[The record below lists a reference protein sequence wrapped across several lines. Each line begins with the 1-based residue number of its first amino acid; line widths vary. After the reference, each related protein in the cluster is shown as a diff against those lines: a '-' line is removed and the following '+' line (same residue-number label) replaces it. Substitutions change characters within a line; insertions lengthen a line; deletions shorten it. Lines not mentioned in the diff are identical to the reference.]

1 MIFPALNP
9 PFISWIFSYKH
20 PFISW
25 TINFNL
31 FHGFFG
37 SQTFKSP
44 ADTLGLR
51 FFVDERLTVSH
62 PWQSSCFLGQ
72 FLDDPIISRLT
83 GAKRREWMGLGVAG
97 MIIDSYCGFI
107 PAFGTF
113 LPLTVGFHTSLSV
126 RVGTWGW
133 RGARDTL
140 LQHRL
145 SDETDWRWCSP
156 AKTKRSL
163 HALVLTR
170 LQLSSEVLAASGGAV
185 SAGSFVVVVVV

>member
-1 MIFPALNP
+1 MDYKLQL
-9 PFISWIFSYKH
+9 ISWIFQVA
-20 PFISW
+20 
-25 TINFNL
+25 N
-31 FHGFFG
+31 
-37 SQTFKSP
+37 FKSP

-72 FLDDPIISRLT
+72 FLDNC
-83 GAKRREWMGLGVAG
+83 REWMGMGVAG
-97 MIIDSYCGFI
+97 MIIIVIVDSS

-113 LPLTVGFHTSLSV
+113 LPLTVGFRTSLSV

-140 LQHRL
+140 SQHRL

-185 SAGSFVVVVVV
+185 SAGSFVVVVVVVVV